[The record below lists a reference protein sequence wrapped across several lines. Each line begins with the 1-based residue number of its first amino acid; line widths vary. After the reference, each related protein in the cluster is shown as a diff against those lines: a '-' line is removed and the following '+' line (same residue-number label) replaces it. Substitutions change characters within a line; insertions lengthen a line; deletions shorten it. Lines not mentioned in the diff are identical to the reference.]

1 MALFRRLFYR
11 KPPDRLLEITDRVYV
26 FDCCF
31 STKTMEEEEFRTYID
46 GIISQL
52 QDHFPGA
59 SFMVFNFGQ
68 GSGKDLLSPLLSP
81 YNITMKDYPQ
91 QFSGCPLL
99 SLETISNFL
108 IMSEAWLTNDSSSQN
123 IMLMHCESG
132 GWPLLAFM
140 LASLLLYRKQYTGE
154 QRTLEMVYKQGPKEL
169 LGLLTPL
176 NPTSSHLRYLQYVG
190 KLTSGLE
197 RQPQIE
203 NPFTLDCLILRV
215 VPSFDRKDGCRPI
228 IRVHGQD
235 SSGFVDK
242 SSQILF
248 STPKTKK
255 HVKHY
260 RKVANAPI
268 KLNVGCRVEGDVVLE
283 CIHLGKSL
291 EDEKVMFRV
300 MFNTRFIQSQ
310 ILMLTLDDIDVAW
323 ESKDHFSRDFKA
335 EVLFSEFHAES
346 DASGS
351 DADMDF
357 GEEFFEA
364 EEMLEFPDL
373 HDEHLRDPNS
383 AFFDPSSK
391 NTVEFATPRAEAGS
405 YFPFGKPTKKQ
416 ALDETMSD
424 DSGMITGT
432 PTEEISLLHEV
443 EQELEMQQST
453 VTVHVAPI
461 EINVPLAAFRK
472 LMTPQTLS
480 LPPPIILRPILQE
493 STSVTSLVEHGEN
506 DFAHNIKYTTL
517 QSQATQVSQLPP
529 PSSLPAPSPPPTACI
544 QTVPLQPSSSHV
556 ETSSNIDLSQRLPI
570 LNPPPPVPQPPPP
583 PPSLKPSQLSP
594 HIVKI
599 ESGAPVLCIE
609 NVESSMPQIPPPPPL
624 PLRPRANGVKPPLT
638 PPSPPSPR
646 GHGRVL
652 SPGPPSLPLHPPT
665 QKTDVVIPPPP
676 PPPPFIREC
685 GRNLSPVTP
694 LHSPPL
700 PPPPPPPR
708 ISTASSTSTSS
719 PSQSSPQASSGPPP
733 PPPPTPPPKISSA
746 SSASSPFQP
755 SPQTCSRPSAPPPP
769 PPPRTSNTP
778 SISSPFESPHG
789 AYSELLPPPP
799 PPPYRSSSGA
809 PSEPPTC
816 IVPPPAPPPPAVH
829 IRAQS
834 TLSPTPL
841 ECNGP
846 PLPPP
851 PPPPP
856 QPFGGGGGSLPS
868 SMTHVG
874 ANSVPPPPPPPP
886 GRHNSAPPP
895 PPPQTAPASG
905 APPPPPLP
913 RRQEEAPPF
922 PPSPPGGHNEAPSPP
937 PPRAQASGAP
947 PPPPPPI
954 APASGAPPPPPLPR
968 IQGEAPPPPPPP
980 PGGHIGAPPP
990 PPPPPPSASGNMAPP
1005 PPPPPTARA
1014 SGAPPPPP
1022 PPGAPASGAPP
1033 PPPPPGAPASG
1044 APPPPPMPRGHGGA
1058 PPPPAPP
1065 GGAPGPPRAP
1075 GAPPPP
1081 PSKGGNP
1088 QASLKGFPGN
1098 LVGGRGPGLGR
1109 SASAVRKSSLKPLH
1123 WIKVTRVMNGTLW
1136 AELQRQASEPQIQE
1150 DFDVNELE
1158 QLFSAIISKPNDGS
1172 KEKQKSAASKSDKVH
1187 LIDLRRANNTE
1198 IMLTKIKMPL
1208 SDMMN
1213 AVLAMDDSILDG
1225 DQVENLLKFCPTKE
1239 EMESLKTYPGDKE
1252 NLGKCEQYFLE
1263 LMKVPRVESKL
1274 RVFSFKIQFT
1284 SQMKDVTKS
1293 LQLVGAACDAIRNSE
1308 KLKEIMKKILNL
1320 GNTMNQGTARGS
1332 AVGFKLDSLLKL
1344 ADTRGKDSKVTLMHY
1359 LCKVTAT
1366 KWPHLMD
1373 FHEELAGLE
1382 NASKIQLKVL
1392 TEEQESISK
1401 GLKRAEG
1408 ELKASKEDGPV
1419 SEIFRKTLE
1428 EFVTKSQADVEEMK
1442 ARYTAVEQSAKDLSV
1457 YFGEDPA
1464 KCPFEQ
1470 VMATILNFVRLFRK
1484 AHDENLKYAEM
1495 EKKKAQKDAEEKSKE
1510 EKPTAK

>member
-31 STKTMEEEEFRTYID
+31 STKTMEEEEFRTYVD

-68 GSGKDLLSPLLSP
+68 GDGKDLFSPLLSP
-81 YNITMKDYPQ
+81 YNITTKDYPQ

-99 SLETISNFL
+99 PLETISNFL

-260 RKVANAPI
+260 RKAANAPI

-335 EVLFSEFHAES
+335 EVLFSEFHADS

-373 HDEHLRDPNS
+373 HDEQQRDPDS

-405 YFPFGKPTKKQ
+405 YFPFGKPTRKQ
-416 ALDETMSD
+416 ASEETMSD

-432 PTEEISLLHEV
+432 PIEEISSLHEV

-461 EINVPLAAFRK
+461 EINVPLSAFRK

-506 DFAHNIKYTTL
+506 DFAHNIKYTTSL
-517 QSQATQVSQLPP
+517 QSQTTQVSPLPP
-529 PSSLPAPSPPPTACI
+529 PLPLPAPSPPPTACI
-544 QTVPLQPSSSHV
+544 QTVPLQPSSSHA
-556 ETSSNIDLSQRLPI
+556 ETSSNINLSQPLPI
-570 LNPPPPVPQPPPP
+570 LNPPPPVPPPPPPPP
-583 PPSLKPSQLSP
+583 PPSLTPSQLSP

-599 ESGAPVLCIE
+599 EAGAPVLCIE
-609 NVESSMPQIPPPPPL
+609 NVESSMPQIPSLSEENATATLPPPPL
-624 PLRPRANGVKPPLT
+624 PLRPRANGVKPPPA
-638 PPSPPSPR
+638 PPPPPSPR

-652 SPGPPSLPLHPPT
+652 PPGPPSLPLHPPT

-694 LHSPPL
+694 LHSPP
-700 PPPPPPPR
+700 PPPPPPP
-708 ISTASSTSTSS
+708 
-719 PSQSSPQASSGPPP
+719 Q
-733 PPPPTPPPKISSA
+733 ISSA
-746 SSASSPFQP
+746 SSTSSPFQP

-769 PPPRTSNTP
+769 PPPPPQTSNTP
-778 SISSPFESPHG
+778 SISQPFESPHG
-789 AYSELLPPPP
+789 AYSELPLPPPP
-799 PPPYRSSSGA
+799 PPSRSSSGA
-809 PSEPPTC
+809 PSQPPTC
-816 IVPPPAPPPPAVH
+816 IVPPPAPPPPPGVR

-834 TLSPTPL
+834 TLSPSPV

-846 PLPPP
+846 SLPPP
-851 PPPPP
+851 PPP
-856 QPFGGGGGSLPS
+856 FGGGRESLPS
-868 SMTHVG
+868 SLTRAGV
-874 ANSVPPPPPPPP
+874 NSLPPPPPPPP
-886 GRHNSAPPP
+886 GRHNGAPPP
-895 PPPQTAPASG
+895 PPPPPIALASG
-905 APPPPPLP
+905 AAPPLP
-913 RRQEEAPPF
+913 RRQGEAPP
-922 PPSPPGGHNEAPSPP
+922 PPLPPPGGHNEAPSPP

-947 PPPPPPI
+947 PPPPPPPR
-954 APASGAPPPPPLPR
+954 AQAS
-968 IQGEAPPPPPPP
+968 
-980 PGGHIGAPPP
+980 GAPPP
-990 PPPPPPSASGNMAPP
+990 PPPPPRAPASGAPTPP
-1005 PPPPPTARA
+1005 PPPRAPA
-1014 SGAPPPPP
+1014 SGAPPPRP

-1033 PPPPPGAPASG
+1033 PPPPPGGPANG
-1044 APPPPPMPRGHGGA
+1044 VPPPPPMPRGHGGA

-1065 GGAPGPPRAP
+1065 GGHPGPPRAP

-1109 SASAVRKSSLKPLH
+1109 SASSVRKSSLKPLH
-1123 WIKVTRVMNGTLW
+1123 WNKVTRVMNGTLW

-1172 KEKQKSAASKSDKVH
+1172 KEKQKSAGSKSDKVH

-1284 SQMKDVTKS
+1284 SQMKDITKS

-1332 AVGFKLDSLLKL
+1332 AVGFRLDSLLKL

-1442 ARYTAVEQSAKDLSV
+1442 ARYSAVEQSAKDLSV

-1484 AHDENLKYAEM
+1484 AHEENLKYAEM